1 MTDEGITM
9 KKTIAAA
16 AVAATGLFA
25 FVGTGIADK
34 RTISDAEGD
43 VAGPPHHD
51 FVSGTQGH
59 QGKKAVV
66 HTATVAGKADV
77 KDFPTLEINTKGDRA
92 SGPEYV
98 VNVAED
104 GSAVVQNVATGAT
117 KPALAYVGADELIN
131 TYKLVFRKGA
141 IGSPERKYGW
151 RFVIPGEDVMPN
163 DGYAI
168 HRLRK

>member
-1 MTDEGITM
+1 M
-9 KKTIAAA
+9 KKTLAA
-16 AVAATGLFA
+16 AVAASVLLAG
-25 FVGTGIADK
+25 VGTGLADK
-34 RTISDAEGD
+34 RTITDAEGD
-43 VAGPPHHD
+43 VAGPPHLD

-59 QGKKAVV
+59 MGKKAVV

-77 KDFPTLEINTKGDRA
+77 KDFPTLEINTRGDKA
-92 SGPEYV
+92 SGPEYA

-104 GSAVVQNVATGAT
+104 GSAVVQNLATGAT

-141 IGSPERKYGW
+141 IGSPEKRYGW
-151 RFVIPGEDVMPN
+151 RFVIPGEDSMPN
-163 DGYAI
+163 EGYAV